1 MLEVL
6 RALQAQGLLLAEL
19 LSCDPSPEGG
29 EAVRRGPWRGCGED
43 VPDKEVT

>member
-1 MLEVL
+1 MPEVL
-6 RALQAQGLLLAEL
+6 RVLQAQGLLAEL
-19 LSCDPSPEGG
+19 LSRHPSPEGG